1 MGVSRGVCFVK
12 FLRKDSVRQLEQEIP
27 SLGGREET
35 QEQRQGRKANATAKA
50 KTEADFSTAR
60 LTMKL

>member
-1 MGVSRGVCFVK
+1 M
-12 FLRKDSVRQLEQEIP
+12 DSVRQLEQQIP
-27 SLGGREET
+27 FGEDESNGKDED
-35 QEQRQGRKANATAKA
+35 RKANATAKA